1 MSRTAAFVATALFIA
16 AAGCSKPAANQDTG
30 STVKSDMGGGGGKVA
45 VPGGEPP
52 KMVSGMG
59 DPKSTGAPEGA
70 PGSKGGDDP
79 FRLKPEEGQ
88 LAIEAPVDAKAGTEV
103 TAKILVTP
111 SAAYKINKEFP
122 TKLTLETPQGVVLAK
137 ALLTA
142 GGHDQVKGDADA
154 FDDRQLAFSIKMT
167 PTSGNHTISGT
178 FKFAVCD
185 KDTCLAK
192 KEQISIVVAAK

>member
-1 MSRTAAFVATALFIA
+1 MSRTHLTILLAALALA

-30 STVKSDMGGGGGKVA
+30 AVKGDMGGGGGKVA
-45 VPGGEPP
+45 VPGGEAP

-59 DPKSTGAPEGA
+59 NPENA
-70 PGSKGGDDP
+70 PGAAKGGTDDP
-79 FRLKPEEGQ
+79 FKLKPDEGQ
-88 LAIEAPVDAKAGTEV
+88 LSVESPKDVVAGTEV

-122 TKLTLETPQGVVLAK
+122 TKLTLETPAGVTIAK
-137 ALLTA
+137 AQLTA
-142 GGHDQVKGDADA
+142 GGHDQAKGDAEA
-154 FDDRQLAFSIKMT
+154 FDERQLAFLVKLT
-167 PTSGNHTISGT
+167 PASGSHTITGT